1 MAKALSSL
9 GQASEAY
16 LQNINSILG
25 HLRGNLGVMTV
36 GLQTA
41 MRACAGSVL
50 ALSDSDWAGGSDRH
64 SESGTASWVRGKRSW
79 YLHHGNEQ
87 ETING
92 RAK

>member
-1 MAKALSSL
+1 
-9 GQASEAY
+9 
-16 LQNINSILG
+16 
-25 HLRGNLGVMTV
+25 
-36 GLQTA
+36 

-79 YLHHGNEQ
+79 YPHHGNEQ

-92 RAK
+92 RAKYKLRRLLRDLGLAKEWD